1 MVGLRCARSKDQVA
15 TGAAEIGQNLFT
27 GFIKKLASPAAD
39 GMGTR
44 RVAKDVGLDPCQPI
58 GHLGIERRSGGM
70 VEIELTGRHD

>member
-15 TGAAEIGQNLFT
+15 TGAAEIGQNLLT
-27 GFIKKLASPAAD
+27 GFIKELASSAAD

-44 RVAKDVGLDPCQPI
+44 RVAKEVSLDPCHPV

-70 VEIELTGRHD
+70 VEIELTERHD